1 MTDLK
6 KTFGDITV
14 KDSNGN
20 CGIVEFIYNGC
31 VICYFEARDIYGEP
45 SSELHEV
52 HNRLTSMDFD
62 RETFWR
68 ALEWGR
74 KLADVLVELKEE

>member
-1 MTDLK
+1 MTELK
-6 KTFGDITV
+6 KTFDAITV
-14 KDSNGN
+14 KGSNGN
-20 CGIVEFIYNGC
+20 CGIVELIYDGC
-31 VICYFEARDIYGEP
+31 VICYFEVRDVDGEP
-45 SSELHEV
+45 YPELHEV

-74 KLADVLVELKEE
+74 KLADVLVEMEG